1 MNQLIISTVYIEM
14 TPFIS
19 SLVGLAIGCQIVAIS
34 YVIRIAKKRLTPTF
48 PYTLIAVAL
57 TSTTITRI
65 DNFIQILN
73 MDQRTILHTLSS
85 VFLMIAFMKI
95 YSLLK
100 KKI

>member
-1 MNQLIISTVYIEM
+1 MNPLIPSTIIEM
-14 TPFIS
+14 TPFVA

-34 YVIRIAKKRLTPTF
+34 YVIRIAKKRFTPTF
-48 PYTLIAVAL
+48 PYILIAVAL
-57 TSTTITRI
+57 MSTTITRI

-73 MDQRTILHTLSS
+73 IEQRTILHTLSS
-85 VFLMIAFMKI
+85 VFLMIAFIKI